1 MVASK
6 KVQFSWLAFGL
17 AVLIALAVAR
27 FGAFA
32 DPQERRLPL
41 LLLLLMAE
49 FGGIIAIAGAI
60 AGALR
65 IRRFGLEWSVLLAV
79 AGCAALAIGLVLM
92 GFALWPGV
100 MP

>member
-1 MVASK
+1 MRSAK
-6 KVQFSWLAFGL
+6 LQFSWLAFGL
-17 AVLIALAVAR
+17 ALLVAVVVAR

-49 FGGIIAIAGAI
+49 FGGLIAIAGAI

-65 IRRFGLEWSVLLAV
+65 IRRSGFEWSVLLAV